1 MTSPRP
7 PFFQPLLARDRDEDH
22 RAATPLE
29 LFFDLVVVIAIAAAA
44 HGLAHEIATG
54 RLGFG
59 LIHFL
64 MAFFAVW
71 WPWNM
76 FTWFASSFDNDDA
89 SYRLNVMVMMIAL
102 MAIAASIPSIFA
114 GASPVFGFVG
124 YVILRL
130 ASAVLWLRVG
140 GGNPHLKQT
149 AKRYGWGQIAM
160 QGIWAVG
167 IFGVNPSGIV
177 FPIYFA
183 LAALLELLIPWYA
196 ERASKTPWHRE
207 HIVERFGLL
216 NIIVLGEVLVGA
228 THALEVAV
236 TDHFS
241 WALVGVG
248 VCGMVMAFT
257 MWWLYFSISE
267 HLEDIEIKR
276 TFVWG
281 YGHFVVFAAGSAVG
295 AGLLLLVDV
304 IAAAGHGAVELSQ
317 LAASQVSSIEVAA
330 GEAGHGA
337 TAVGLE
343 TAGFAIAIP
352 LAFYVFGLWF
362 VRDRYQLK
370 SSQNVVMLFFA
381 VLIALS
387 GFLPYPPV
395 PALVF
400 LLICL
405 GVRLAQQSVS
415 MKA

>member
-7 PFFQPLLARDRDEDH
+7 PFFRPLLARDRDEVH

-44 HGLAHEIATG
+44 HGLAHEIAAG
-54 RLGFG
+54 HPGIG
-59 LIHFL
+59 LVHFL
-64 MAFFAVW
+64 MAFFAIW
-71 WPWNM
+71 WPWNL

-140 GGNPHLKQT
+140 GGNPHLKKT
-149 AKRYGWGQIAM
+149 AKRYGVGQIAM
-160 QGIWAVG
+160 QGIWAIG
-167 IFGVNPSGIV
+167 IFGVSPGGIV

-196 ERASKTPWHRE
+196 ERASTTPWHRD

-236 TDHFS
+236 SDRFS
-241 WALVGVG
+241 WVLVGVG
-248 VCGMVMAFT
+248 VCGMVMAFA

-295 AGLLLLVDV
+295 AGLLLLVDA
-304 IAAAGHGAVELSQ
+304 IAAAGHEMVALSEVGASEVGH
-317 LAASQVSSIEVAA
+317 AAK
-330 GEAGHGA
+330 
-337 TAVGLE
+337 AVGIE

-370 SSQNVVMLFFA
+370 ASQNGVMLFFA

-395 PALVF
+395 PALGL

-405 GVRLAQQSVS
+405 GVRLKQRTGEVKLNGAP
-415 MKA
+415 